1 MIKICNTPQF
11 ITIDGLVYKF
21 PTAALI
27 VDQKY
32 FGAKFKLTPLHN
44 TNKSMF
50 ADVEL
55 TDEQRVEARCIIEE
69 NLQQGVV
76 SHENFVLTGNVLVHE
91 GFNGMPKLTLQSMQ
105 VHKRLYAVNA
115 LPIVNKELLYIVC
128 DQKIAVVVD
137 KQGRI
142 IDRNRLLP
150 TDMPLS
156 DLLNQLYNCS
166 VSEQPLDVRYN
177 KPGGY
182 HTLLLPKM
190 VSGWHNEIAWA
201 IEQFVS
207 HKTVVV

>member
-1 MIKICNTPQF
+1 MIKVCNTPQF
-11 ITIDGLVYKF
+11 VTIDNVVYKF

-32 FGAKFKLTPLHN
+32 FGAKFKLSPLHN

-55 TDEQRVEARCIIEE
+55 TDEQRIEARYLINE
-69 NLQQGVV
+69 NIQESVV
-76 SHENFVLTGNVLVHE
+76 SHENFVLTGNVVTQE
-91 GFNGMPKLTLQSMQ
+91 SFTGAPKLTLQSMQ

-115 LPIVNKELLYIVC
+115 LPIVNKELLYVVC
-128 DQKIAVVVD
+128 DQKIAIVID

-156 DLLNQLYNCS
+156 DLLNQLYNCAI
-166 VSEQPLDVRYN
+166 SETPLDVRYN

-190 VSGWHNEIAWA
+190 IKGWHNEVAWA
-201 IEQFVS
+201 IEQFVNR
-207 HKTVVV
+207 KPILL